1 MSSIPA
7 ESPTRVA
14 IALVRRG
21 NRFLVGTR
29 PEGLPLAGCREF
41 PGGKCEPGEAADETA
56 RRECMEE
63 TGLDVVTG
71 SLRRVVRHAYPHAL
85 VELYYWDCE
94 PADSGANHDNTWA
107 LCHADLL
114 AAIGHGHAL
123 RAASAALTGLDTR
136 TRSVHKRCAGVRSM
150 RRNRRE

>member
-41 PGGKCEPGEAADETA
+41 PGGKCEPGEAADEAA

-94 PADSGANHDNTWA
+94 PADSGGEPDPGSGYVWVEASKLAGLNFPEANA
-107 LCHADLL
+107 PVLESL
-114 AAIGHGHAL
+114 G
-123 RAASAALTGLDTR
+123 
-136 TRSVHKRCAGVRSM
+136 
-150 RRNRRE
+150 REFPDPA